1 MKEILQNLK
10 VMVEIIKEILV
21 NLNGQKHRKH
31 TIMIE
36 TIETMVLH

>member
-21 NLNGQKHRKH
+21 NLNGQNPKKHIIR
-31 TIMIE
+31 IE
-36 TIETMVLH
+36 TKTEEM